1 MIKLSRSSSMTNRNS
16 WLLKVTLTMPT
27 RPDSEVFLLL
37 SLTSS
42 TTKAG
47 SSQGA
52 GKNEERMSFLLPFLT
67 STWWKSW
74 SCKKYKLRHRYPC
87 GESYLD
93 VIQSAVLRALYSYF
107 ADRPLK
113 EVPHNEMPLHTIIE
127 MQMGLTGVQE
137 KRCKLVD
144 IAFLRTVCVTYISF
158 TSLKPSIITASLIL
172 SASLQAFPAQFL
184 QRTKAVLH
192 CHYIDK

>member
-113 EVPHNEMPLHTIIE
+113 EVPHNE
-127 MQMGLTGVQE
+127 
-137 KRCKLVD
+137 D
-144 IAFLRTVCVTYISF
+144 YISF